1 MEDMGE
7 HRMGGEV
14 GVGCMEGTCR
24 VGLGGGVC
32 IGRGRVVDSMM
43 ISLASSSSQAFAFG
57 QVCLTLEWK
66 WRIKQEISQVTH
78 TRAGHKCQSR

>member
-32 IGRGRVVDSMM
+32 IGRGRVVDSMTRG
-43 ISLASSSSQAFAFG
+43 LASSSSLSCRRLLLAKFA
-57 QVCLTLEWK
+57 
-66 WRIKQEISQVTH
+66 
-78 TRAGHKCQSR
+78 SRWNGNGGSNRRSVK